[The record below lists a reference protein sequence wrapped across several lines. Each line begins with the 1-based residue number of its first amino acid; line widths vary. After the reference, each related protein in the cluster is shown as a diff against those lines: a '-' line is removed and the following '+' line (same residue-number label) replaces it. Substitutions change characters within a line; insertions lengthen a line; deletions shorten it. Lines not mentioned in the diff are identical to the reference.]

1 MHQST
6 ERVVVWAHP
15 IIHRLTHHRTHIP
28 PHTQAKGDE
37 IRDLKAQKAEKDA
50 IMPLVGQLNV
60 RA

>member
-1 MHQST
+1 MLIHSST
-6 ERVVVWAHP
+6 DSRIIAHP
-15 IIHRLTHHRTHIP
+15 HIHTR
-28 PHTQAKGDE
+28 TQAKGDE